1 MAYHPASNT
10 VVGRQNM
17 KIIHHLRTLVSDVSS
32 TWHEWMPQV
41 MASLNSSLHKSIG
54 DTPHFVVFGQDH
66 RLPYNFLLKQEDP
79 IYNFDDYVRVR
90 STDFQK
96 IYKRISHNIADS
108 KSTMNESQWSTASNK
123 IIVVGDLV
131 YHLVPEHKN
140 KLAPRF
146 EVPYRIIDYDKDNKV
161 KLRHLTTL
169 EPKLARLDHLK
180 RWTRPDSTVV
190 DADQD
195 TASPSLEVPP
205 ADMTANTESM
215 EYRKR
220 LRSYKGD

>member
-1 MAYHPASNT
+1 MEE
-10 VVGRQNM
+10 RQNR
-17 KIIHHLRTLVSDVSS
+17 KIIQHLRTLVGDVSS

-66 RLPYNFLLKQEDP
+66 RLPYTFLLKDDEP

-90 STDFQK
+90 GTDFQK

-108 KSTMNESQWSTASNK
+108 KSIMNKAQWNTDSNK
-123 IIVVGDLV
+123 IIVIGDLV
-131 YHLVPEHKN
+131 YQQVPESKN

-146 EVPYRIIDYDKDNKV
+146 PYRVIDYDKGNKV
-161 KLRHLTTL
+161 KLRHLATL
-169 EPKLARLDHLK
+169 ETKLAQLDNLK
-180 RWTRPDSTVV
+180 LWTRPNSTVV

-195 TASPSLEVPP
+195 TASTPPEVPP
-205 ADMTANTESM
+205 ADITENTESM
-215 EYRKR
+215 EYRKK